1 MRGVSGIQLI
11 EINEMTYN
19 STIRLSQ
26 IDRVARALY
35 DAAPSEGDPPSDG
48 AEQSLDEQAEPT
60 KALSWD
66 ELDDAQYP
74 IKQEFRAMATI
85 AVEAITEAKDDELD
99 ETLRQFQLPAVMAEL
114 TALSKADALRVLYA
128 AIEKTMET
136 R

>member
-1 MRGVSGIQLI
+1 
-11 EINEMTYN
+11 MTYN

-35 DAAPSEGDPPSDG
+35 DATAVLPEKQEEGSE
-48 AEQSLDEQAEPT
+48 QDEQEERPARERAEP
-60 KALSWD
+60 KEWD
-66 ELDDAQYP
+66 KLDP
-74 IKQEFRAMATI
+74 EHSIKQEFRAMATI

-99 ETLRQFQLPAVMAEL
+99 ETLLQFQLPAVMAEL
-114 TALSKADALRVLYA
+114 TVLSKADALRVLYA